1 MGDVLGR
8 ATSLGDRRLRF
19 VTNINRADR
28 KCRQSNG
35 RINLR
40 SESNGMEMFSVGL
53 RRSEIDGYILRPTLT
68 YAGFFSY
75 ALGYQSYAG

>member
-1 MGDVLGR
+1 MEKLSVGLRRSEIDGYF
-8 ATSLGDRRLRF
+8 ATN
-19 VTNINRADR
+19 TNRTDR
-28 KCRQSNG
+28 KCRESNG

-75 ALGYQSYAG
+75 ALGYQSYAV